1 MMMSHSFAP
10 RSGLRPTPH
19 AKPSARQ
26 RSGADLAMI
35 WLAPLV
41 LLAALLVGTAPAGA
55 ANSSQL
61 RISAGQYGA
70 TQRLEVSVAKSVIVD
85 LPAEAFEVIVSEP
98 AIANAIMRTR
108 SRAIIQGNDIGDTNV
123 FFLDSSGARIAVIE
137 ISVVQ
142 DTSGL
147 AAMISRLLPGNNIQ
161 VQGFGQRVVLAGTA
175 NSSDDVAKA
184 ISIAGQFAGGADNV
198 VSVVNITG
206 AQQVML
212 KVTVAE
218 VQRESVKQ
226 LGIDLNAT
234 FSSGGLTTGLLTNQG
249 LGGAS
254 GVINSNSIGAGLSV
268 GNLSVQATLSALERR
283 GALRTLAEPTLTAL
297 SGKEAQFLA
306 GGEFPVPVGIDN
318 GQITFEFKRF
328 GVDLT
333 FTPTVQSNGIIA
345 LNVDTIVSEL
355 STEGGFSAGGITI
368 PATKERRARTSVQLP
383 SGGTLAIA
391 GLIEDKT
398 KQQFNSLPGIGNVPI
413 LGALFRS
420 RDFIHQQTELL
431 ILVTPYLTTPGQA
444 DQFNLPT
451 DNIAFAGDA
460 EAVFLG
466 NMSKIYGVGNNGPS
480 GEYQGSVGFVLD

>member
-1 MMMSHSFAP
+1 MS
-10 RSGLRPTPH
+10 
-19 AKPSARQ
+19 
-26 RSGADLAMI
+26 I
-35 WLAPLV
+35 WLTGLV
-41 LLAALLVGTAPAGA
+41 FLAAFMAGTTHAGA
-55 ANSSQL
+55 ANTSQL
-61 RISAGQYGA
+61 RISANQIGA

-85 LPAEAFEVIVSEP
+85 LPLEAFEVIVSEP
-98 AIANAIMRTR
+98 GIANAIMRTR
-108 SRAIIQGNDIGDTNV
+108 SRAIVQGNAIGETNV
-123 FFLDSSGARIAVIE
+123 FFLDASGRKIAVIE

-142 DTSGL
+142 DTGGL

-161 VQGFGQRVVLAGTA
+161 VQGFGQRIVLAGTA
-175 NSSDDVAKA
+175 NSADDVAKA
-184 ISIAGQFAGGADNV
+184 VSIAGQFAGNPDNV

-234 FSSGGLTTGLLTNQG
+234 FASGGLTTGLLTNPG

-254 GVINSNSIGAGLSV
+254 GVINSNSLGIGLEV
-268 GNLSVQATLSALERR
+268 GNFAVEATISALERR

-297 SGKEAQFLA
+297 SGKQAQFLA
-306 GGEFPVPVGIDN
+306 GGEFPVPVGIDD
-318 GQITFEFKRF
+318 GEITFEFKRF

-333 FTPTVQSNGIIA
+333 FTPTVLSNGIIA
-345 LNVDTIVSEL
+345 LDVDTIVIEL

-398 KQQFNSLPGIGNVPI
+398 KQQFNALPGIGNVPI

-431 ILVTPYLTTPGQA
+431 ILVTPYLTSPGRA
-444 DQFNLPT
+444 NQFDLPT
-451 DNIAFAGDA
+451 DSLAFSGDA

-466 NMSKIYGVGNNGPS
+466 NMGKIYGVGGNGPV
-480 GEYQGSVGFVLD
+480 GDYQGNVGFILD